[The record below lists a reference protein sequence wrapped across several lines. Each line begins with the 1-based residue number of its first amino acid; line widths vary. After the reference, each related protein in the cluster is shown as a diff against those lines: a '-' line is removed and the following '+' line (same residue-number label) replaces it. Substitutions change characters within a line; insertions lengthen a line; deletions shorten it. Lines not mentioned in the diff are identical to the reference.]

1 MEFTPPYKHSH
12 FLTLFSPNAKY
23 VASYHLAQEGFT
35 RLHPSNPIQAHEDG
49 GQGLIILR
57 FAATM
62 DVLRVIEIRL
72 FRDVLPTITEIGW
85 SPDSTLLLA
94 ACSATGII
102 MVWSVEA
109 EAFKAVIQVP
119 GILTG
124 SSTLAPPSSS
134 SSGGSISPG
143 SPGARHNKAHKPT
156 TLPGLPGV
164 HGPGASILRGVRFSA
179 DSRHVLVWEE
189 HLLRMSV
196 WSLESRRVCAVQHP
210 KATAQSAVTS
220 YSVPP
225 FSTLGTTATTA
236 VSQSGT
242 SSSSSSSGST
252 GGGGGGGGGVGGGG
266 GYAFSVRADLQ
277 YVAMVERR
285 DCKDYV
291 AIHATEHFWT
301 RPAIHS
307 FAVPE
312 LMDVEGV
319 LWSPDGRYLVM
330 WENPKM
336 DYKVV
341 VYSME
346 GRCHG
351 VYQAQDVGSVSGVAG
366 PVFMGVKS
374 VCWHPGSKLFV
385 VGGYDQKIR
394 VLNYMTWTSVLE
406 LEHTSSIN
414 YGPKTVLWRESD
426 TIATDMHSQGGVEYV
441 KVEQP
446 AQVPTVRID
455 IHKPNTKIGVG
466 WCDFNCDGTLLASR
480 NENMPNVLWIWSL
493 ADQKPVAII
502 QQQAAIRICRW
513 DPSTPARIV
522 WCCGTDRVYSWRA
535 DPSILGGDIEAVP
548 VPAENFEV
556 NSLRWCPEGG
566 SLLLLDRDMFCLAYP
581 LDENDQNTV
590 HENTGSIFAGR

>member
-35 RLHPSNPIQAHEDG
+35 RLHPSNPIQTHEDG

-62 DVLRVIEIRL
+62 DILRVIEIRL
-72 FRDVLPTITEIGW
+72 LRDVLPTITEIGW

-94 ACSATGII
+94 ACSSTGMI
-102 MVWSVEA
+102 MVWSVEV

-124 SSTLAPPSSS
+124 PSTLAPPPS
-134 SSGGSISPG
+134 SSGSSPG
-143 SPGARHNKAHKPT
+143 SPGARHSNTHKPIT
-156 TLPGLPGV
+156 PSLPGLPGV

-196 WSLESRRVCAVQHP
+196 WSLENRKVCAIQHP
-210 KATAQSAVTS
+210 KATAQSSVTS

-225 FSTLGTTATTA
+225 FSTLATTATTA
-236 VSQSGT
+236 VSQGT
-242 SSSSSSSGST
+242 GSSG
-252 GGGGGGGGGVGGGG
+252 GAGGGG

-285 DCKDYV
+285 DCKDFV
-291 AIHATEHFWT
+291 AIHATEHFWS
-301 RPAIHS
+301 RAAIHS

-319 LWSPDGRYLVM
+319 LWSPDGRYLVL

-351 VYQAQDVGSVSGVAG
+351 VYQAQDTGSVSGITG

-385 VGGYDQKIR
+385 VGGYDQKVR
-394 VLNYMTWTSVLE
+394 LHMFFKVFFF
-406 LEHTSSIN
+406 
-414 YGPKTVLWRESD
+414 
-426 TIATDMHSQGGVEYV
+426 GG
-441 KVEQP
+441 
-446 AQVPTVRID
+446 
-455 IHKPNTKIGVG
+455 
-466 WCDFNCDGTLLASR
+466 
-480 NENMPNVLWIWSL
+480 IW
-493 ADQKPVAII
+493 
-502 QQQAAIRICRW
+502 
-513 DPSTPARIV
+513 
-522 WCCGTDRVYSWRA
+522 G
-535 DPSILGGDIEAVP
+535 
-548 VPAENFEV
+548 
-556 NSLRWCPEGG
+556 
-566 SLLLLDRDMFCLAYP
+566 
-581 LDENDQNTV
+581 
-590 HENTGSIFAGR
+590 AG

>member
-1 MEFTPPYKHSH
+1 
-12 FLTLFSPNAKY
+12 
-23 VASYHLAQEGFT
+23 
-35 RLHPSNPIQAHEDG
+35 
-49 GQGLIILR
+49 
-57 FAATM
+57 M

-85 SPDSTLLLA
+85 SPDSTLLLT
-94 ACSATGII
+94 ACSATGIV
-102 MVWSVEA
+102 MVWSVET

-124 SSTLAPPSSS
+124 PSTLAPPSSS
-134 SSGGSISPG
+134 SGGSTSPG
-143 SPGARHNKAHKPT
+143 SPGARHHHINNAHKSI

-179 DSRHVLVWEE
+179 DSRHILIWEE

-196 WSLESRRVCAVQHP
+196 WSLESRKVCAVQHP

-220 YSVPP
+220 FSVPP

-236 VSQSGT
+236 MSQSGIA
-242 SSSSSSSGST
+242 SSSSGST
-252 GGGGGGGGGVGGGG
+252 VGGAGGGGGGG

-307 FAVPE
+307 FVVPE

-341 VYSME
+341 VYSMD

-351 VYQAQDVGSVSGVAG
+351 VYQAQDVGSVSGLAG

-426 TIATDMHSQGGVEYV
+426 TLTTDMHTQGGVECKLFILALGIALALHLDKEFPNTTLFLFVFHGSRDPDV

-493 ADQKPVAII
+493 AEQKPVAII
-502 QQQAAIRICRW
+502 QQQAAIRVCRW
-513 DPSTPARIV
+513 DPSAPARIV

-548 VPAENFEV
+548 VPA
-556 NSLRWCPEGG
+556 
-566 SLLLLDRDMFCLAYP
+566 
-581 LDENDQNTV
+581 
-590 HENTGSIFAGR
+590 

>member
-85 SPDSTLLLA
+85 SPDSTLLLT
-94 ACSATGII
+94 ACSATGIV
-102 MVWSVEA
+102 MVWSVET

-119 GILTG
+119 GPLDPRTSVFLFRRI
-124 SSTLAPPSSS
+124 
-134 SSGGSISPG
+134 
-143 SPGARHNKAHKPT
+143 H
-156 TLPGLPGV
+156 LPGQPRRTPPP
-164 HGPGASILRGVRFSA
+164 HQQRAQIDHTARPPWGASILRGVRFSA
-179 DSRHVLVWEE
+179 DSRHILIWEE

-196 WSLESRRVCAVQHP
+196 WSLESRKVCAVQHP

-220 YSVPP
+220 FSVPP

-236 VSQSGT
+236 MSQSGIA
-242 SSSSSSSGST
+242 SSSSGST
-252 GGGGGGGGGVGGGG
+252 VGGAGGGGGGG

-307 FAVPE
+307 FVVPE

-341 VYSME
+341 VYSMD

-351 VYQAQDVGSVSGVAG
+351 VYQAQDVGSVSGLAG

-385 VGGYDQKIR
+385 VGGYDQK
-394 VLNYMTWTSVLE
+394 MS
-406 LEHTSSIN
+406 
-414 YGPKTVLWRESD
+414 K
-426 TIATDMHSQGGVEYV
+426 
-441 KVEQP
+441 
-446 AQVPTVRID
+446 
-455 IHKPNTKIGVG
+455 
-466 WCDFNCDGTLLASR
+466 
-480 NENMPNVLWIWSL
+480 
-493 ADQKPVAII
+493 
-502 QQQAAIRICRW
+502 
-513 DPSTPARIV
+513 
-522 WCCGTDRVYSWRA
+522 
-535 DPSILGGDIEAVP
+535 
-548 VPAENFEV
+548 
-556 NSLRWCPEGG
+556 
-566 SLLLLDRDMFCLAYP
+566 
-581 LDENDQNTV
+581 
-590 HENTGSIFAGR
+590 

>member
-1 MEFTPPYKHSH
+1 MEFTPPYKHSQ

-35 RLHPSNPIQAHEDG
+35 RLHPSNSIQPHEDG

-62 DVLRVIEIRL
+62 DILRVIEIRL

-94 ACSATGII
+94 ACATTGMIL
-102 MVWSVEA
+102 VWSVEA
-109 EAFKAVIQVP
+109 ESFKAVIQVP

-124 SSTLAPPSSS
+124 PSSLAPPSSS
-134 SSGGSISPG
+134 SGSTPG
-143 SPGARHNKAHKPT
+143 SPGARHTNNNNNTPKPT
-156 TLPGLPGV
+156 TIPGLGV
-164 HGPGASILRGVRFSA
+164 HGPGATILRGVRFSA

-196 WSLESRRVCAVQHP
+196 WSLESRKVGSIQHP

-225 FSTLGTTATTA
+225 FSTLGTTATT
-236 VSQSGT
+236 V
-242 SSSSSSSGST
+242 SSSSH
-252 GGGGGGGGGVGGGG
+252 G

-301 RPAIHS
+301 RPAIHT

-319 LWSPDGRYLVM
+319 LWSPDGRYLAL

-351 VYQAQDVGSVSGVAG
+351 VYQAQDTGNVGVTG

-394 VLNYMTWTSVLE
+394 VLNYMTWTSILE

-414 YGPKTVLWRESD
+414 YGAKTVLWRESD
-426 TIATDMHSQGGVEYV
+426 TTAASGNMPIQGGVEYV

-455 IHKPNTKIGVG
+455 THKPNTKIGVG
-466 WCDFNCDGTLLASR
+466 WCDFNSDGTLLASR

-493 ADQKPVAII
+493 AEQKPVTII
-502 QQQAAIRICRW
+502 QQQEAIRVCRW

-535 DPSILGGDIEAVP
+535 DPNILGGDIEAVP

-566 SLLLLDRDMFCLAYP
+566 SLLLLDKDLFCLAYP
-581 LDENDQNTV
+581 FDENDQYTV
-590 HENTGSIFAGR
+590 HENTDSIFASR